1 MSATGPVPNSDVGSP
16 LAFLPPLVAR
26 EIATATY
33 IHIGATAVLV
43 WDFANNIRN
52 DYRILFHC
60 KIGLQ
65 TCAYILTKCI
75 AKAFHPEIAD
85 QLRRHFTGGQQYEAD
100 RFTSASPIAD
110 CAKFEA
116 VMNGLLTA
124 CVALTTLTFY
134 LRIYAIY
141 RDNLVVKVVYG
152 ILWLATVGISVT
164 FNMTFT
170 AEHLGPTN
178 YCLEGVKNHFL
189 LPLAIVILTN
199 DILIYVAIT
208 YRLYNLFYDIESS
221 TGQKLKLLLGTSLP
235 AFSKAVLQDSQLYF
249 LMIVA
254 TKAFLVYTVHSL
266 KPPMSVMYIICHLVL
281 VNILSG
287 RIFRTVKMNSDR
299 WERPLS
305 AVIGAGGG
313 GMDFAPHSSFA
324 AAQTRS
330 AHGFPS
336 SEFTGSQG
344 TNTNI
349 DNSEKGI
356 HITNMALRPGY

>member
-1 MSATGPVPNSDVGSP
+1 MSATGPVPNSDIASP

-65 TCAYILTKCI
+65 TCAYILTKI
-75 AKAFHPEIAD
+75 MLLAYALGRVVLI
-85 QLRRHFTGGQQYEAD
+85 T
-100 RFTSASPIAD
+100 SPIAD

-266 KPPMSVMYIICHLVL
+266 RPPMSVMYIICHLVL